1 MHDNYDIKFDVGALI
16 DHMGGVPAVAK
27 LLEEAGTPIKA
38 KTLQKQRER
47 GNIPA
52 DVVATLMYAA
62 DKAGKPFNPYSFLIE
77 RETDAKDD

>member
-1 MHDNYDIKFDVGALI
+1 MHLNYDIKFDVGALI
-16 DHMGGVPAVAK
+16 DHLGGVPAVAV
-27 LLEEAGTPIKA
+27 LLKDAGLPIKA

-62 DKAGKPFNPYSFLIE
+62 DRAGKPFNPYAFLIE
-77 RETDAKDD
+77 RENK

>member
-1 MHDNYDIKFDVGALI
+1 MHSNYDVKFDDDGLI
-16 DHMGGVPAVAK
+16 AHLGGVPAVAA
-27 LLEEAGTPIKA
+27 LLQDAGVPIKA

-62 DKAGKPFNPYSFLIE
+62 DKAGRPISSQPPCGSGLAGGTRK
-77 RETDAKDD
+77 